1 MEDRRTMAG
10 GPIFFFAVAASS
22 CAAPIRVCTECM
34 QGGPTTLAALLF
46 LAPRDGPSIVGCGCI
61 ARCDRGVA
69 VRLPSGEIEE
79 GVTGAASCAAT
90 LRRLG
95 YSVDQRLPD
104 AFSAAQ
110 RGDELVA
117 VSREPEAVLAYNR
130 AFSLA
135 IATGLGLRWRARRS
149 PVSAASKFA
158 GSQIAEP
165 PGASS
170 GDGRIRAAARLATT
184 AQVLWFARL
193 MTKRASVQLTLARQ
207 GQVRASR
214 RSLEDA
220 LYAVQLA
227 EGVAESD
234 ALPPH
239 PSSSALAAALVS
251 LPALGTA
258 LADDESGEWP
268 DETSKRASGVVAG
281 GLAGEGAD
289 VRLEAWECLA
299 EAFEVARDLEGAIY
313 AYERLLALEPSTTPG
328 LSPTTSAKR
337 GVQELVLL
345 SHRQGL
351 EATLA
356 LGRGLQEATDRSVA
370 DVVNR
375 GLEDVETLR
384 TVVRRDLDV
393 VEERVRSRSPSR
405 FERLLLGAF
414 QPTAKA
420 LNDLQLMRRI
430 AESDLNRL
438 QRTLLLGD
446 PLLAFLRETWQ
457 RAQGKAPPPVMLDAL
472 PISSEAVLWLREQF
486 ERGVLPQ
493 DPLLVASL
501 LEQARRDPELVIR
514 LVGEIAAASA
524 CTADGEG
531 APEECGLQ
539 GELPDS
545 SKR

>member
-1 MEDRRTMAG
+1 MAG

-79 GVTGAASCAAT
+79 GVTGAAACAAT

-104 AFSAAQ
+104 AFSAAR

-158 GSQIAEP
+158 GSQVAEP

-193 MTKRASVQLTLARQ
+193 MTKRARVQLTLARQ

-405 FERLLLGAF
+405 LERLLLGAF

-531 APEECGLQ
+531 APEECGLP

>member
-1 MEDRRTMAG
+1 MPGTWPATAKRLQRLIAPGMTTSRRHSTNKAQ
-10 GPIFFFAVAASS
+10 PWTLRTKCRAAF
-22 CAAPIRVCTECM
+22 RFT
-34 QGGPTTLAALLF
+34 PTT
-46 LAPRDGPSIVGCGCI
+46 S
-61 ARCDRGVA
+61 
-69 VRLPSGEIEE
+69 RL
-79 GVTGAASCAAT
+79 
-90 LRRLG
+90 
-95 YSVDQRLPD
+95 SVM
-104 AFSAAQ
+104 
-110 RGDELVA
+110 
-117 VSREPEAVLAYNR
+117 
-130 AFSLA
+130 
-135 IATGLGLRWRARRS
+135 RARPRTVTRTRTS
-149 PVSAASKFA
+149 V
-158 GSQIAEP
+158 
-165 PGASS
+165 
-170 GDGRIRAAARLATT
+170 ARLAAHYQTCML
-184 AQVLWFARL
+184 ACIEFLRWYEARGSGGL
-193 MTKRASVQLTLARQ
+193 SLASWKASSRCRRQ
-207 GQVRASR
+207 RLQ
-214 RSLEDA
+214 
-220 LYAVQLA
+220 
-227 EGVAESD
+227 
-234 ALPPH
+234 
-239 PSSSALAAALVS
+239 SSEAAAG
-251 LPALGTA
+251 LPWGTALGTA
-258 LADDESGEWP
+258 LVDDESVEGP
-268 DETSKRASGVVAG
+268 DEMSRRASGAVVG

-405 FERLLLGAF
+405 LERLLLGAF

-531 APEECGLQ
+531 APEECGLP

>member
-1 MEDRRTMAG
+1 LTKQIRFMVG
-10 GPIFFFAVAASS
+10 LYFFVASS
-22 CAAPIRVCTECM
+22 CAAPLRVCTECM
-34 QGGPTTLAALLF
+34 QGGPTTLAALVF

-79 GVTGAASCAAT
+79 GVTGAAACAAT

-104 AFSAAQ
+104 AFSAAR

-193 MTKRASVQLTLARQ
+193 MTKRARVQLTLARQ

-227 EGVAESD
+227 EGVAEGD
-234 ALPPH
+234 ALSPH
-239 PSSSALAAALVS
+239 PSSAALAS

-258 LADDESGEWP
+258 LADVESGEGP
-268 DETSKRASGVVAG
+268 DETSRRASGAVVG

-299 EAFEVARDLEGAIY
+299 EAFEVARDIEGAIY

-351 EATLA
+351 ETTLA

-375 GLEDVETLR
+375 GLEDVEALR
-384 TVVRRDLDV
+384 TVVRHDLDV

-405 FERLLLGAF
+405 LERLLLGAF

-420 LNDLQLMRRI
+420 LDDLQLMRRI

-531 APEECGLQ
+531 VPEECGLP

-545 SKR
+545 NQR